1 MTDDAP
7 HRRRNPLND
16 SWVLVSPHRTKRP
29 WQGQVEAP
37 EPNTTPAYVEDCYLC
52 PGNTRAGGVQNPDYD
67 GVWVF
72 DNDFPA
78 LLDAGGAP
86 VDDPLLGRAPVA
98 GTCRVIC
105 YSPSHNLTMST
116 LPVAALRDVVDAW
129 AAQHA
134 ELSARYDWV
143 QIFENRGAMMG
154 CSNPHPH
161 GQIWAT
167 DTVPTEAA
175 KKRETQRA
183 WHATHGTAMLADYA
197 TREVAEGERV
207 LIDTPHWLVV
217 VPWWAVWPFET
228 LIIARDDVAGIDA
241 LSDAARDDLARVLSQ
256 LTRGY
261 DALFSAPFPY
271 SMGWSSAP
279 AGAAPGWRLHAHF
292 YPPLLRSAT
301 VRKFMV
307 GYELMAEAQRD
318 LTPEQAAERL
328 RAVIPTEA
336 TA

>member
-1 MTDDAP
+1 MIDDAP

-37 EPNTTPAYVEDCYLC
+37 EPDSTPAYIEDCYLC
-52 PGNTRAGGVQNPDYD
+52 PGNTRAGGVKNPDYD

-143 QIFENRGAMMG
+143 QILENRGAMMG

-167 DTVPTEAA
+167 DTVPTEPA

-183 WHATHGTAMLADYA
+183 WHA
-197 TREVAEGERV
+197 
-207 LIDTPHWLVV
+207 
-217 VPWWAVWPFET
+217 
-228 LIIARDDVAGIDA
+228 
-241 LSDAARDDLARVLSQ
+241 
-256 LTRGY
+256 
-261 DALFSAPFPY
+261 
-271 SMGWSSAP
+271 
-279 AGAAPGWRLHAHF
+279 
-292 YPPLLRSAT
+292 
-301 VRKFMV
+301 
-307 GYELMAEAQRD
+307 
-318 LTPEQAAERL
+318 
-328 RAVIPTEA
+328 
-336 TA
+336 